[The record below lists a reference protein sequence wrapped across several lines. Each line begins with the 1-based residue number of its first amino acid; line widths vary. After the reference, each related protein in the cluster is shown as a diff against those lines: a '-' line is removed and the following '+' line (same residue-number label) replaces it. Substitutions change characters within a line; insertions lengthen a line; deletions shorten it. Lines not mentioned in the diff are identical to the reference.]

1 MTFPIKTTDTEGK
14 KGIMKTTKTHDD
26 LAAHL
31 ARASDDHATASS
43 AASAAIETHASAGAT
58 YAANPTDAH
67 AAAVLKAR
75 DAAELAR
82 ARLGHSE
89 RIRDNAQLELDA
101 AHAVQREA
109 EAEAARRLESIR
121 LDGLRE
127 KASPAG
133 HAARIA
139 AAVAVIVA
147 AEPALLDAFG
157 AILSSF
163 GESNAAASE
172 LRCAGEAVDDLDAI
186 HVLGP
191 LLVARQ
197 GAVPVDLNHLRHAG
211 SAHTLPNAFAPRAP
225 LALLVSFVQLVMVGG
240 GQMPASD
247 EHAAALRL
255 ELALRLQAR
264 TFAEAEA
271 TIRTMH
277 DERAAQLAARRPGRA
292 VDEERAGDEDE
303 DAPVVSMIDRA
314 RDRARSFFSA
324 DTPGAVS

>member
-1 MTFPIKTTDTEGK
+1 MKKAQDLEARLAHSTTD
-14 KGIMKTTKTHDD
+14 HDK
-26 LAAHL
+26 AADI
-31 ARASDDHATASS
+31 ARAATDAHEN
-43 AASAAIETHASAGAT
+43 ARAV
-58 YAANPTDAH
+58 YVANPTEDAGSAVLRTRDAH
-67 AAAVLKAR
+67 ELASARFAHAKGIR
-75 DAAELAR
+75 DAAQADLDALRATEEA
-82 ARLGHSE
+82 ARL
-89 RIRDNAQLELDA
+89 
-101 AHAVQREA
+101 EA
-109 EAEAARRLESIR
+109 EAEGARVARDAHLAN
-121 LDGLRE
+121 LRE
-127 KASPAG
+127 LASPTG

-139 AAVAVIVA
+139 AALAVIVA

-172 LRCAGEAVDDLDAI
+172 LRHAGEAVDDLDAI

-191 LLVARQ
+191 LLVARP
-197 GAVPVDLNHLRHAG
+197 GAVPVDLNPLRHAG
-211 SAHTLPNAFAPRAP
+211 SAHTSPNALAPRAP

-247 EHAAALRL
+247 EHASALRS

-271 TIRTMH
+271 TIRTRH

-292 VDEERAGDEDE
+292 VAPTDEARAGDEDE
-303 DAPVVSMIDRA
+303 DGPVVSII
-314 RDRARSFFSA
+314 DRARSFFSA